1 MAGCHEASVG
11 GADDSGDED
20 PGRDGGQDLDAADV
34 VPVVRTLYPEGP
46 RHSPITP
53 DVVARLGAIAS
64 IQARDGR
71 VFAKVG
77 DSITVAPEFLNC
89 FAGTTV
95 ALGSNQDLA
104 TTLEHF
110 RAGDAEGT
118 TPFTRVSLAAKGGT
132 TAAYMTSGS
141 PCPLQHELDAINPRI
156 SVLMF
161 GTNEVRFGWTL
172 DAYAEG
178 LWQLVDETID
188 VGTIPIVSTIPPMRD
203 PGADARIPTF
213 NRVVRG
219 IAQGRGV
226 PLIDLHRVVNQ
237 LPNRGLAPDGIHLS
251 VAAQGGCDL
260 TDGGL
265 QGGYNVRNLMTLEA
279 LARTTGALDGT
290 SADSSATLRAGSGTL
305 ADPWIG
311 ELPLVDLGDTRDGS
325 PVNETGC
332 GGRMLSGR
340 EVIYRLDLTAE
351 TAISAHV
358 VDRPG
363 TEVDVQVFAGSVT
376 PASCVASGDQ
386 LARATVG
393 PGPVF
398 VVVDGPD
405 VSTDGEYVL
414 VVEPR

>member
-1 MAGCHEASVG
+1 MIGCHGASI
-11 GADDSGDED
+11 GADDSDD
-20 PGRDGGQDLDAADV
+20 DHPALDGGQGPDGADAI
-34 VPVVRTLYPEGP
+34 PVVRTLYPEGP

-53 DVVARLGAIAS
+53 VVVARLGAIAS

-77 DSITVAPEFLNC
+77 DSITVAPEFLHC
-89 FAGTTV
+89 FAGTSV
-95 ALGSNQDLA
+95 ALGTNQELS
-104 TTLEHF
+104 TTLEYL
-110 RAGDAEGT
+110 RAGDAAGT
-118 TPFTRVSLAAKGGT
+118 TPFTRVSLAANGGT
-132 TAAYMTSGS
+132 TAAYMTAGS
-141 PCPLQHELDAINPRI
+141 PCPLERELDAINPRI

-188 VGTIPIVSTIPPMRD
+188 VGTIPIVSTIPPMNGD

-311 ELPLVDLGDTRDGS
+311 ELPLVDLGDSRDGS

-340 EVIYRLDLTAE
+340 EVTYRLDLTAE

-363 TEVDVQVFAGSVT
+363 TDVDVQVFAGSVT